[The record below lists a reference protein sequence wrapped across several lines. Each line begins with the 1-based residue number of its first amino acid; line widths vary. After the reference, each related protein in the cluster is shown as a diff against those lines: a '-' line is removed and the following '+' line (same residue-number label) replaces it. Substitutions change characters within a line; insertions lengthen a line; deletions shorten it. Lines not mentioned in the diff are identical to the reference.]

1 VTWLAGKLLELRGWE
16 FTGELPDAPKMIIV
30 GAPHTTNWDFIVYLG
45 FLHHFG
51 VKASFIGKH
60 TLFRWPFGYFF
71 RWLGGIPVDRSRA
84 AGLVQQVVEAI
95 ANSERM
101 ILVMAPEGT
110 RKPVPYWK
118 SGFLKIAAKA
128 EIPIVLGYVDFP
140 NRRAGLGPMVRY
152 DGDATSLMD
161 RARQFYADKQGLHPE
176 GKGPVRV
183 REEVEPDTGG

>member
-1 VTWLAGKLLELRGWE
+1 VTWLAGKLLALRGWE
-16 FTGELPDAPKMIIV
+16 FTGELPDVPKLIV
-30 GAPHTTNWDFIVYLG
+30 IGAPHTTNWDFIVYLG

-110 RKPVPYWK
+110 RKPAPYWK

-152 DGDATSLMD
+152 DGDATRLMD
-161 RARQFYADKQGLHPE
+161 QARQFYADKQGLHPE

-183 REEVEPDTGG
+183 GEEVEPESGG

>member
-1 VTWLAGKLLELRGWE
+1 MTWLAGKLLELRGWE